1 MSGPPIPYSNPPPV
15 NLVTPSNLGAETTLQ
30 YSNDHYYFA
39 LSVDPSGATN
49 FNGPIVVEGPGAS
62 VSILDANNNSVV
74 TAYPA
79 AVGAGRLTLSST
91 GTGSQAS
98 FITMTGAPANGI
110 GEFNIST
117 NGAVTGTNNILNFNP
132 NVGNP
137 QGNLVQL
144 GNASGLVQV
153 VGASGVGQVYD
164 EVNHPVISNTN
175 ITLIGSY
182 TGAFSTITDI
192 AYVAPQTGYFLVSYT
207 LTCNGLGISWGTPAG
222 SANLNV
228 GLTLTQGSLVFIQG
242 SEVSYYGIQQGP
254 LQDTR
259 QVLVYLTGG
268 TTYYNDFQAV
278 GTPNAGATGG
288 LLVNIQPFA

>member
-1 MSGPPIPYSNPPPV
+1 MSNPAPPIGVIPPAI
-15 NLVTPSNLGAETTLQ
+15 NLFTPSNLSSETALQ
-30 YSNDHYYFA
+30 TSSDHYYFA
-39 LSVDPSGATN
+39 LSSDLSGAN
-49 FNGPIVVEGPGAS
+49 IFVGPIVVEGTGAS
-62 VSILDANNNSVV
+62 VSIVDTGGNN
-74 TAYPA
+74 
-79 AVGAGRLTLSST
+79 AVALT
-91 GTGSQAS
+91 
-98 FITMTGAPANGI
+98 APATGQGAIFLNSSDADAQTSSIAIRAGVSAP
-110 GEFNIST
+110 GSFNISSV
-117 NGAVTGTNNILNFNP
+117 GAVSPGNILNYNETVP
-132 NVGNP
+132 A
-137 QGNLVQL
+137 VQL
-144 GNASGLVQV
+144 GNGTSNAIVQV
-153 VGASGVGQVYD
+153 LGTAGVGQVYD

-182 TGAFSTITDI
+182 NGAFSTITDI

-207 LTCNGLGISWGTPAG
+207 LTCSGLGISWGTPAG

-278 GTPNAGATGG
+278 GTPNAGASGG

>member
-1 MSGPPIPYSNPPPV
+1 MSAPPIGLLPDPV
-15 NLVTPSNLGAETTLQ
+15 NLVTASNLGVETSLQ
-30 YSNDHYYFA
+30 YSSDHYYFA
-39 LSVDPSGATN
+39 LSSDTSGAN
-49 FNGPIVVEGPGAS
+49 LFVGPIVVEGVGAS
-62 VSILDANNNSVV
+62 LRIVDTAGNNALVVTSPATGDGAIYINTSSASGQTNSVNIRGGGG
-74 TAYPA
+74 T
-79 AVGAGRLTLSST
+79 T
-91 GTGSQAS
+91 GT
-98 FITMTGAPANGI
+98 
-110 GEFNIST
+110 FNIS
-117 NGAVTGTNNILNFNP
+117 AVGTVSPGNILNYNP
-132 NVGNP
+132 AGS
-137 QGNLVQL
+137 LVQL
-144 GNASGLVQV
+144 GNAGGIVQV
-153 VGASGVGQVYD
+153 LGATGVGQVYD
-164 EVNHPVISNTN
+164 EVNHPIISNTN

-182 TGAFSTITDI
+182 NGAFGTITDV

-254 LQDTR
+254 LQDTK

>member
-15 NLVTPSNLGAETTLQ
+15 NLYSPSNLGAETTLQ

-39 LSVDPSGATN
+39 LNVDPSGATN
-49 FNGPIVVEGPGAS
+49 FNGPIVVEGTGAA
-62 VSILDANNNSVV
+62 VNILDASNNSAVIVYPVGDGSGRV
-74 TAYPA
+74 T
-79 AVGAGRLTLSST
+79 LTST
-91 GTGSQAS
+91 GTTGVVGSS
-98 FITMTGAPANGI
+98 YVTITGAPGGATPGS
-110 GEFNIST
+110 FNISM
-117 NGAVTGTNNILNFNP
+117 NGTVVPGNILNYNP
-132 NVGNP
+132 TVP
-137 QGNLVQL
+137 ATQL
-144 GNASGLVQV
+144 GNASGSVQV
-153 VGASGVGQVYD
+153 IGASGVGQVYD

-182 TGAFSTITDI
+182 NGAFGTITDI

-207 LTCNGLGISWGTPAG
+207 LTCDGLGISWGTPAG
-222 SANLNV
+222 SANLNI

-254 LQDTR
+254 LQDTK

-278 GTPNAGATGG
+278 GTPNAGASGG

>member
-15 NLVTPSNLGAETTLQ
+15 NLVTPSNLGAETALQ
-30 YSNDHYYFA
+30 QSNDHYYFA
-39 LSVDPSGATN
+39 LSSDTSGAN
-49 FNGPIVVEGPGAS
+49 IFVGPIIVEGTGAAVQVVDTGGNDA
-62 VSILDANNNSVV
+62 VSI
-74 TAYPA
+74 TAP
-79 AVGAGRLTLSST
+79 AVGQGAVFLNSSAVDAQT
-91 GTGSQAS
+91 SSISIRGGS
-98 FITMTGAPANGI
+98 GAPGD
-110 GEFNIST
+110 FNISSV
-117 NGAVTGTNNILNFNP
+117 GAIAPGNILNYNP
-132 NVGNP
+132 TGP
-137 QGNLVQL
+137 IVQL
-144 GNASGLVQV
+144 GNNGGSGSQVQV
-153 VGASGVGQVYD
+153 IGANGIGQVYD

-182 TGAFSTITDI
+182 TGAFTTITDI

-228 GLTLTQGSLVFIQG
+228 GLTLTQGSLVFITG